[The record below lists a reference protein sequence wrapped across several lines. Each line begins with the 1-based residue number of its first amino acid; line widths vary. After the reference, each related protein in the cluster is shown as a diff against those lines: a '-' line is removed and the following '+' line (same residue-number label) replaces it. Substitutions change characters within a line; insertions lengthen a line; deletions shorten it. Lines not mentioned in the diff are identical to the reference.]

1 MSERRLSALL
11 RSTPIPEE
19 REAEERAWELVREA
33 HAQAAPRSPSNKLLQ
48 GFGRPRTLAAVL
60 VAAAL
65 VSAALSPPG
74 RAVLRSLQHAV
85 APVTHPRSELTA
97 LPTRG
102 DVLVTGANGAWIV
115 HADGSK
121 RRLGAYR
128 DATWSPHGRFVAAAQ
143 GRQLLALDPQGHIR
157 WTLVRAQPVRLPA
170 WSPAPTP
177 DDTRIAYLAGGV
189 LHVVGGDGRSDR
201 AIADAVAPARP
212 AWRPRARFVLAFA
225 SARAVQVYAVEPL
238 RLLWRARLPATPKQ
252 LVWSTDGSRLLALSS
267 RGARVFDES
276 GRLLR
281 RDDHPA
287 VAAAFVPGTRAVFE
301 VRRHGT
307 ETSVVSVA
315 NGRSI
320 FTTPGEVDALAFSPD
335 GRWMLLGWRSAGQWL
350 FLRRGTR
357 RVVAVAD
364 VANAFDSN
372 AFPQL
377 AGWCCPR

>member
-11 RSTPIPEE
+11 RSTPIPGE
-19 REAEERAWELVREA
+19 REAEDRTWELVREA
-33 HAQAAPRSPSNKLLQ
+33 HAGATRSPSNNLLQ
-48 GFGRPRTLAAVL
+48 GFGRRRSVAAVL
-60 VAAAL
+60 AAAAL
-65 VSAALSPPG
+65 TAAALSPPG
-74 RAVLRSLQHAV
+74 RAVLRSLGHAV
-85 APVTHPRSELTA
+85 APVAHPRSELGA

-143 GRQLLALDPQGHIR
+143 GRQLLALDPQGHVR
-157 WTLVRAQPVRLPA
+157 WTLVRARPVRLPA

-177 DDTRIAYLAGGV
+177 DDTRIAYLAGAV
-189 LHVVGGDGRSDR
+189 LHIVGGDSRGDR

-225 SARAVQVYAVEPL
+225 SAAAVQVYAVEPL
-238 RLLWRARLPATPKQ
+238 RLLWRARVPATPKQ
-252 LVWSTDGSRLLALSS
+252 LVWSTDGSRLLALSP
-267 RGARVFDES
+267 RGVRVFDAS

-281 RDDHPA
+281 RDDHRA
-287 VAAAFVPGTRAVFE
+287 VAAAFVPGTRAAFE

-307 ETSVVSVA
+307 ETSVVSLA
-315 NGRSI
+315 SGRAV
-320 FTTPGEVDALAFSPD
+320 FAAPGEIDALAFSPD
-335 GRWMLLGWRSAGQWL
+335 ARWMLLGWRSAGQWL

-364 VANAFDSN
+364 VARAFDST

-377 AGWCCPR
+377 AGWCCPS